1 MLTMQR
7 VVLPLRVFLVLF
19 FGILLVFQTLS
30 FPGKF
35 AYMAQVRP
43 EEAYLRWPLTA
54 VAALMILCV
63 QVVIVATWQ
72 LLTLVRTDRIFTTA
86 SLKWV
91 DAIVW
96 AIFAGWLVLVSIA
109 AVVVLNADDPGL
121 PMVLFLLSIGVAVL
135 GLVVLVLRELL
146 RQATAL
152 RSDLDAVI

>member
-35 AYMAQVRP
+35 AFMAQERP
-43 EEAYLRWPLTA
+43 EEAWLRWPLTA

-63 QVVIVATWQ
+63 QVVIVATWK

-96 AIFAGWLVLVSIA
+96 AIFAGWLVLVGIA